1 VSLLRE
7 SVSANCSVTVIH
19 ATIPAHDL
27 ERARTFYETVLGL
40 TPASVAP
47 GGIFYAGRSGSR
59 FLLFPSSGR
68 ASGGHTQL
76 GFLVDDIEAEVG
88 ALRQRGVTFES
99 YDMPHF
105 DAATSIATF
114 PGTRSAWFRDTEG
127 NLLGIVQMT
136 SEG

>member
-1 VSLLRE
+1 MLSQ
-7 SVSANCSVTVIH
+7 AVIH
-19 ATIPAHDL
+19 ATIPAQDL
-27 ERARTFYETVLGL
+27 ERARTFYETLLGL

-47 GGIFYAGRSGSR
+47 GGIFYERWSGSR
-59 FLLFPSSGR
+59 FLLFPSTGR

-99 YDMPHF
+99 YDMPQF
-105 DAATSIATF
+105 DTSSSIATF
-114 PGTRSAWFRDTEG
+114 PGTRSAWFKDTEG
-127 NLLGIVQMT
+127 NVLGIVQMT